1 VAAPKGHWF
10 IKSAMTWE
18 YSFVVAV
25 CDAHHSRSTIYCFA
39 NHSTVVPGGAV
50 PALGPA
56 EWAALFFRERIDVN
70 VQSR

>member
-1 VAAPKGHWF
+1 LVHQIGNDLGIF
-10 IKSAMTWE
+10 ICGLLSVTLIT
-18 YSFVVAV
+18 V
-25 CDAHHSRSTIYCFA
+25 RSTIYCFA
-39 NHSTVVPGGAV
+39 NHCTVVPGGAV